1 MHKPAH
7 TSLHLAPVPPL
18 DGDPYDALLT
28 PQVFSRPRARTCGLD
43 DIVATAQP
51 QSADGDSNATRT
63 AHQSDIGDILIH
75 ITNVCANPAMDSHVA
90 SPHRARYR
98 LSPNAQIPHD
108 NSITATHRQAADCA
122 ALAHHRHRH
131 APGAHS
137 ESGVRTWRASNHQPA
152 GLFIPSPASLDD
164 GGG

>member
-28 PQVFSRPRARTCGLD
+28 PQVFSRPRARTCGHD
-43 DIVATAQP
+43 DIVPTGEP
-51 QSADGDSNATRT
+51 QSATAIQTRLGLPT
-63 AHQSDIGDILIH
+63 KPTSGLLIH

-98 LSPNAQIPHD
+98 LSQRTDPTRQLHD
-108 NSITATHRQAADCA
+108 RHPSSSRRLRRTRTPPPQARTGRTERKRS
-122 ALAHHRHRH
+122 AHVARVKPPARGVIHPE
-131 APGAHS
+131 PGIA
-137 ESGVRTWRASNHQPA
+137 R
-152 GLFIPSPASLDD
+152 
-164 GGG
+164 